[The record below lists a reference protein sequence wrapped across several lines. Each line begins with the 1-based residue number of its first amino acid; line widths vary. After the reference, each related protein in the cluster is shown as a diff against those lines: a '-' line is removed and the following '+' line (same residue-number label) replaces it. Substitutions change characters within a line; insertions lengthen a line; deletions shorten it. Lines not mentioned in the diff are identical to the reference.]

1 MSKKIKLP
9 SGAEV
14 TLRDP
19 KSFRVKDRKRLM
31 RAVDETNGGDLT
43 RAMALSDSMIAM
55 LVEDWSFDLV
65 IPSVKPESLDEL
77 EMADYDF
84 LMEQTKDAQKALYP
98 NLKEDDENINDPKAN
113 TENSNA

>member
-19 KSFRVKDRKRLM
+19 KTFRVKDRKRLM
-31 RAVDETNGGDLT
+31 KTVDNTDGGDLT

-84 LMEQTKDAQKALYP
+84 LMEQTKDAQKHLYP
-98 NLKEDDENINDPKAN
+98 SLKEDDENINDPKVN